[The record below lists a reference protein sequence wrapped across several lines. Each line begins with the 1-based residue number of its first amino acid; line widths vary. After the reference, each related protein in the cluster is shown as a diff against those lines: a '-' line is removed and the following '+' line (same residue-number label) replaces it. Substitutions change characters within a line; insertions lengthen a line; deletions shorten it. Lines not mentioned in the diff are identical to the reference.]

1 MGREE
6 RREAVQNKLKNNKTM
21 NIHPQILKVHL
32 SKDYIEE
39 RMDIIHAFNAL
50 TK

>member
-6 RREAVQNKLKNNKTM
+6 RRGAVQSKLKNNKNM

-32 SKDYIEE
+32 SEDYIEE
-39 RMDIIHAFNAL
+39 QVDIIHAFNIL